1 MQSFGVLNNFIM
13 LELRWYNDEIVF
25 NHDCYS
31 FRYRVILVNIE

>member
-25 NHDCYS
+25 NHDCYCKKS
-31 FRYRVILVNIE
+31 MEIDGIV